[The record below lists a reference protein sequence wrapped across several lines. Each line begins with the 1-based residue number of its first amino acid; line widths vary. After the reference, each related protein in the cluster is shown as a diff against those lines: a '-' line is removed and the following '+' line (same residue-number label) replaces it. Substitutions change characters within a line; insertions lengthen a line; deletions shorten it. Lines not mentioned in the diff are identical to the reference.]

1 MPFGEVNVD
10 LVANGKGTGEV
21 ASYLSK
27 NGQMDPGMLKPF
39 FDEET
44 GKAYVSVYKGFGDD
58 QDPKNYF
65 TKHIQ
70 MNELQVNGTLRRD
83 EWKRLD
89 EVVIEVAEEQING
102 VQDLIDNN
110 LTYDLGNGMGTTVLE
125 WHDVQSALTA
135 DLTMDG
141 LPRAEGDRPIWQHN
155 YLPIPIIHADYEINT
170 RELSVSRTM
179 GNAIDTTMAE
189 RAARAVNV
197 KLEQMLFTDTS
208 YSFGEADSRSRNTIY
223 SYLNFPDRETA
234 SLGDNW
240 DDSAATGKVIVD
252 QVIAWKQQMF
262 NIYQRGPFTIYIPL
276 AYETVLDEDYVDT
289 NPDTRTTGT
298 IRERIMKIG
307 GIKAIKVV
315 DTLPADNVLMVQM
328 KRETVRLVRGM
339 GIQNVQWTEEG
350 KFVTKYKVMTIQVP
364 QIRSDAAGQCGVL
377 HIS

>member
-170 RELSVSRTM
+170 R
-179 GNAIDTTMAE
+179 
-189 RAARAVNV
+189 
-197 KLEQMLFTDTS
+197 
-208 YSFGEADSRSRNTIY
+208 
-223 SYLNFPDRETA
+223 
-234 SLGDNW
+234 
-240 DDSAATGKVIVD
+240 
-252 QVIAWKQQMF
+252 
-262 NIYQRGPFTIYIPL
+262 
-276 AYETVLDEDYVDT
+276 
-289 NPDTRTTGT
+289 
-298 IRERIMKIG
+298 
-307 GIKAIKVV
+307 
-315 DTLPADNVLMVQM
+315 
-328 KRETVRLVRGM
+328 
-339 GIQNVQWTEEG
+339 
-350 KFVTKYKVMTIQVP
+350 
-364 QIRSDAAGQCGVL
+364 
-377 HIS
+377 